1 MKAVRIQ
8 VVSLYRV
15 KTVPGHDHR
24 AAGGTRK
31 RSHASMVQTGAG
43 KAAAMA
49 GVPGCHCVGAPW
61 WPWVGRAGGQR
72 GRSLRGGTTPGED
85 ANTRARG
92 GAKASGAGATAVPVR
107 PIRRAG
113 WRPVKVGR
121 ATPAVVMGWLPGA
134 ARKAAATG
142 AGVPATRRRVPG
154 RRRLGARSFTTTAS
168 PKAGGGER
176 RGVGPRPRVPCG
188 GGVAHTPS
196 PAQQVSASGGRAS
209 RGKPGRAPAGA
220 ACRRHTRQRAS
231 RPVRFPTPQARTRGP
246 TGLLARPLQAAP
258 ALAARVSSGVT
269 GAAGVAPHGHHASP
283 GPSRRGTE
291 RQPAGRRRWEGGPT
305 TGRHCLTGAGST
317 AHRRRGARMRR
328 PGARAPAPR
337 RAGVLAVRIPA

>member
-92 GAKASGAGATAVPVR
+92 GAKASGAGATPVPVR

-134 ARKAAATG
+134 ARKAAAPG
-142 AGVPATRRRVPG
+142 AGVPATRRRVPWLS
-154 RRRLGARSFTTTAS
+154 RPWARS
-168 PKAGGGER
+168 
-176 RGVGPRPRVPCG
+176 
-188 GGVAHTPS
+188 
-196 PAQQVSASGGRAS
+196 
-209 RGKPGRAPAGA
+209 
-220 ACRRHTRQRAS
+220 
-231 RPVRFPTPQARTRGP
+231 
-246 TGLLARPLQAAP
+246 
-258 ALAARVSSGVT
+258 
-269 GAAGVAPHGHHASP
+269 
-283 GPSRRGTE
+283 
-291 RQPAGRRRWEGGPT
+291 
-305 TGRHCLTGAGST
+305 
-317 AHRRRGARMRR
+317 
-328 PGARAPAPR
+328 
-337 RAGVLAVRIPA
+337 